1 MGIRSGIRSGILT
14 AQGRR
19 FRDAHRFSDRTGRR
33 LLVLATIGVV
43 AQTWAARAAADD
55 SADVPAAREQSQ
67 VETIT
72 VTARR
77 RAEDSQDVPIPIAT
91 LSGREWDDT
100 GQVRLEDL
108 NQHLP
113 STNVQFAN
121 PRQSSIAVRGLGNN
135 PANDALESSV
145 GVYIDDVYLGR
156 PGMANQD
163 LTDIDQI
170 SLLRGPQGTL
180 YGKNTTAG
188 VLNIVTRP
196 ASFTPEGS
204 VEATAGEYGDASYY
218 QVRSSITGPLIDD
231 ELAGRIAFS
240 KTMRDGFLNDVTDG
254 RNLNEAD
261 RQSERG
267 ELLYTPTESLKV
279 RIIGDYSTEDSD
291 CCASVLYNPGP
302 NGGALFYSKVA
313 AAGGDVVYDKDYDKV
328 TIDTRQHMKVR
339 QGGGSVQVDYSFAD
353 YDLTSITAYRGW
365 NFWPTNDGDST
376 SISAVINAGQHV
388 DDSQWSQEL
397 RLASANGGP
406 VDWVAG
412 LYYFYQ
418 TQDNS
423 AYAQY
428 GPDAGAYLGRAVLN
442 NGYSLS
448 HQDLNTDSYSGF
460 GQATWH
466 VTDRF
471 DVTAGIRQTYERKT
485 ARVIRDVAT
494 GNPTIGLAFPAYDS
508 GTLDVS
514 TTRPSGLVSAS
525 YKITDDV
532 LVYSSLSSGA
542 KAGGINPIVPA
553 AGLGTDSLFI
563 EPEKAKDAELGV
575 KTTLFER
582 RVQLNANV
590 FWTNVEDYQATLLVQ
605 TTPGVFSQVLS
616 NIGKVQT
623 RGWEVEATAIPF
635 DGLSLSLTGSFNDA
649 TYESYENAPCP
660 AEAAL
665 TGQTVCNL
673 TGNPVV
679 GAPRWI
685 ANPSVSY
692 EHPIGHGLTLHTAWD
707 YAWRSN
713 FYGAPDNST
722 YSKIDAYGVLNAR
735 LGVSGDF
742 EKTSWDLTFW
752 AQNLLDESY
761 VVGGLG
767 AGNYGSYFEYPGQPR
782 SYGATVRVGL

>member
-1 MGIRSGIRSGILT
+1 METRFDNRRD
-14 AQGRR
+14 ARR
-19 FRDAHRFSDRTGRR
+19 FRPFAVRMLAFA
-33 LLVLATIGVV
+33 LVGAG
-43 AQTWAARAAADD
+43 AQIWTARAQADEG
-55 SADVPAAREQSQ
+55 AENAKAEQTQ

-91 LSGREWDDT
+91 LSGKDWDDS

-121 PRQSSIAVRGLGNN
+121 PRQTSIAVRGLGNN

-163 LTDIDQI
+163 LFDIDQI

-188 VLNIVTRP
+188 VLNISTRP

-204 VEATAGEYGDASYY
+204 IEASAGEYGDASYY
-218 QVRSSITGPLIDD
+218 QVRSSISGPLIDD
-231 ELAGRIAFS
+231 QLAGRIAFS
-240 KTMRDGFLNDVTDG
+240 KTMRDGFLDDVTDG

-261 RQSERG
+261 RQGERG
-267 ELLYTPTESLKV
+267 ELLYTPSESLKV
-279 RIIGDYSTEDSD
+279 RLIGDYSEENSD
-291 CCASVLYNPGP
+291 CCASVLYSPGP

-313 AAGGDVVYDKDYDKV
+313 AAGGNVVYDPDYQKV
-328 TIDTRQHMKVR
+328 TIDTKQNMKVR
-339 QGGGSVQVDYSFAD
+339 QGGGSLQVDYSFAD
-353 YDLTSITAYRGW
+353 YDLTSVTAYRGW
-365 NFWPTNDGDST
+365 NFWPTNDGDSI
-376 SISAVINAGQHV
+376 SIPAVINAGQHV

-397 RLASANGGP
+397 RLASAAGGP
-406 VDWVAG
+406 VDWVVG

-423 AYAQY
+423 SYAQY
-428 GPDAGAYLGRAVLN
+428 GPNAGAYLGRAVLN
-442 NGYSLS
+442 NGYSLA

-460 GQATWH
+460 GQGTWH

-471 DVTAGIRQTYERKT
+471 DLTAGIRQTYERKT

-494 GNPTIGLAFPAYDS
+494 GNLAIGAVFPAYDS

-525 YKITDDV
+525 YKLTDDV

-542 KAGGINPIVPA
+542 KAGGINPIVPNPA
-553 AGLGTDSLFI
+553 LGVESLFI

-575 KTTLFER
+575 KTTWFDR
-582 RVQLNANV
+582 RLQLNANL

-623 RGWEVEATAIPF
+623 RGWEVEATAVPLE
-635 DGLSLSLTGSFNDA
+635 GLSLSLAASFNDA
-649 TYESYENAPCP
+649 TYESYKNAPCP
-660 AEAAL
+660 AESAL
-665 TGQTVCNL
+665 SGQTVCNL

-679 GAPRWI
+679 GAPRWV
-685 ANPSVSY
+685 ANPSVAY
-692 EHPIGHGLTLHTAWD
+692 EHEIGHGLTLHTALD
-707 YAWRSN
+707 YAWRSD
-713 FYGAPDNST
+713 FFGAPDNSVFA
-722 YSKIDAYGVLNAR
+722 KIDAYGLLNAR
-735 LGVSGDF
+735 IGVSGDIQ
-742 EKTSWDLTFW
+742 KTSWDLTFW
-752 AQNLLDESY
+752 AQNLLDQAY

-782 SYGATVRVGL
+782 SYGATFRLGLL